1 MLGGP
6 PFYLEGFRV
15 DVRQL
20 EQGLKNMRK
29 IVESVPMVI
38 FDHHALRDE
47 AWQQKISG
55 VYQQASK
62 IRAQLLLTAAEYS
75 GNENLFLESKREKL
89 YRDYPPSSEFKEWM
103 KTLNNQK
110 IAKPP
115 I

>member
-1 MLGGP
+1 
-6 PFYLEGFRV
+6 
-15 DVRQL
+15 
-20 EQGLKNMRK
+20 
-29 IVESVPMVI
+29 MVI

-47 AWQQKISG
+47 SWQQRISG
-55 VYQQASK
+55 VYKQASK
-62 IRAQLLLTAAEYS
+62 SGHSITTAAEYS

-103 KTLNNQK
+103 KTLKNQK